1 MIKKI
6 PSGKWQVDLR
16 TDGRG
21 SKRIRKSFDSKAEAK
36 RFETYVLTKKIEGKE
51 WNPTKADNRRLKQL
65 IQLWFNAKGVHLKDG
80 ERRKRCLDSIAEFLG
95 NPFARSVKPS
105 DFLAYRA
112 HKIQEG
118 ASKKTLNNHL
128 GYLNAVYN
136 QLHRLSE
143 IDFENPIRK
152 VEMIRLDERELSW
165 LTVEQIRHLLKT
177 IEEFS
182 QNPHVH
188 LLTRICLATGA
199 RWGEA
204 ESLQLRHV
212 QEGKLTFVNTKSGK
226 SRSIPVAPKLFK
238 EIHSHLKCHGEFSFS
253 LSAFRRALDKSAIRL
268 PAGQAAH
275 VLRHTFASHFVMN
288 CGDILTLQKILGH
301 SSITMTMR
309 YSHLSRDHLIDAMTR
324 SPLLDCIS

>member
-1 MIKKI
+1 MIRKL

-21 SKRIRKSFDSKAEAK
+21 SKRIRKSFNSKAEAK
-36 RFETYVLTKKIEGKE
+36 RFEAFVMGKRSE
-51 WNPTKADNRRLKQL
+51 QQAWNPSKADNRTLKKL
-65 IQLWFNAKGVHLKDG
+65 IQLWYNAKGVHLKDG
-80 ERRKRCLDSIAEFLG
+80 ERRKRCLESIADYMG
-95 NPFARSVKPS
+95 NPAARTVTPTL
-105 DFLAYRA
+105 FLAYRA
-112 HKIQEG
+112 HKLQEG

-136 QLHRLSE
+136 QLHRLNE
-143 IDFENPIRK
+143 IDFDNPIRN

-165 LTVEQIRHLLKT
+165 LTIEQIRHLLKT

-204 ESLQLRHV
+204 ENLQLRHV

-226 SRSIPVAPKLFK
+226 LRSVPVSKELF
-238 EIHSHLKCHGEFSFS
+238 EETRTHLRKHGAFSFS
-253 LSAFRRALDKSAIRL
+253 LSAFRRALAKSGIEL
-268 PAGQAAH
+268 PSGQSAH
-275 VLRHTFASHFVMN
+275 VLRHSFASHFVMN
-288 CGDILTLQKILGH
+288 GGDVVSLQRILGH

-309 YSHLSRDHLIDAMTR
+309 YAHLAPDHLSKAIAYN
-324 SPLLDCIS
+324 PLCCD